1 MLKRK
6 AEKPLLLDISRH
18 FPEEFH
24 PGSYKFD
31 SKEWKHILKRS
42 LANKAK
48 CKFKLPILINKFL
61 LFNNKIN
68 TLHRFT
74 N

>member
-42 LANKAK
+42 LAKKAK
-48 CKFKLPILINKFL
+48 CKFKLLI
-61 LFNNKIN
+61 
-68 TLHRFT
+68 
-74 N
+74 

>member
-24 PGSYKFD
+24 PGNYKFD
-31 SKEWKHILKRS
+31 SKEWKHIFKRS
-42 LANKAK
+42 LAKKAK
-48 CKFKLPILINKFL
+48 CKFKLTIYLNNT
-61 LFNNKIN
+61 FNIRN
-68 TLHRFT
+68 
-74 N
+74 